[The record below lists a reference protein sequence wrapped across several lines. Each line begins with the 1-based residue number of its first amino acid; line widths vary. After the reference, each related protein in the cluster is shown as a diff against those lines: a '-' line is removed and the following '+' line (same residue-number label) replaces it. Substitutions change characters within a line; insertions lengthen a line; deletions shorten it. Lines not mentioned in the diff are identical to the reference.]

1 MSFANPEVFFL
12 LLFLPLAAL
21 RLFQSYRKGRVE
33 LQKIGGLWRGHRL
46 DSIYLLKSFFS
57 GSFLILSFFFLI
69 VALSGPAW
77 GTAPVEESQEG
88 LDVAVTLDISR
99 SMLAQD
105 VKPNRLVQAK
115 EGIKQLLQAF
125 PSARFSLVVFK
136 GGALTLVP
144 LTPDTVLLERTLA
157 DTGPDSFKMTPGT
170 NLESALREALRSLD
184 YPTSRHKVAVLF
196 SDGEGRDGDLVA
208 ASRSLLKSGLK
219 VFCFGVGTPEG
230 ATVPNGEGALT
241 DDFGFTV
248 QSRLNEGALRTAAQE
263 TGGRYYPDISRA
275 SLRDLQGQMTSLANP
290 ASRGGVRLEP
300 VQRFRFFL
308 FLALAGLFGFVM
320 IRIIPWKGIF

>member
-1 MSFANPEVFFL
+1 MSFANPEIFFL
-12 LLFLPLAAL
+12 LLLLPLASWKL
-21 RLFQSYRKGRVE
+21 YQSYRKGRVE

-46 DSIYLLKSFFS
+46 DAIYLLKSFFS
-57 GSFLILSFFFLI
+57 GAFLILAFFFLI
-69 VALSGPAW
+69 VALAGPSW

-88 LDVAVTLDISR
+88 LDIAVTLDISR

-105 VKPNRLVQAK
+105 VKPNRLAQAK
-115 EGIKQLLQAF
+115 DGIRQLLQAF

-144 LTPDTVLLERTLA
+144 LTPDTVMLDRLLTEANPDLYHLA
-157 DTGPDSFKMTPGT
+157 SGT
-170 NLESALREALRSLD
+170 NLESALREAQRSLD

-196 SDGEGRDGDLVA
+196 SDGETRDGDLLA
-208 ASRSLLKSGLK
+208 ASRTLQKQGLK
-219 VFCFGVGTPEG
+219 VFCFGLGTPEG
-230 ATVPNGEGALT
+230 ASIPNGETSMT

-248 QSRLNEGALRTAAQE
+248 QTRLNEGALKTAAQE
-263 TGGRYYPDISRA
+263 TGGRYYPGLSRA
-275 SLRDLQGQMTSLANP
+275 NLRDLQGQMTSLANP
-290 ASRGGVRLEP
+290 ASRGGVRVEP

-308 FLALAGLFGFVM
+308 FLALASLFGFVL